1 MANPTSRT
9 TLIDYCKRR
18 LGDPVIE
25 INVDPEQIEDRV
37 DEAIQYYQEYNSDA
51 TLRHYLKHQVTSSD
65 ITNGYIPISSDIIFV
80 SKMFS
85 LASNDSISRNFFSF
99 KYQMM
104 LKNVPDLVNFAGD
117 LGYYEQL
124 QQYLGLLDMRL
135 SGTPQIQFQRK
146 MNRLY
151 LFGDFEDKDVLADE
165 YLVAEVYTIVD
176 PNTHTAIYNDMWL
189 KEYTTALIKEQ
200 WGQNLIKFDNMQL
213 PGGVVLNGRQI
224 YDDAK
229 GEIDALRERIRLEH
243 EMPPDFFV
251 G

>member
-104 LKNVPDLVNFAGD
+104 LKNVPDLVNFAGE

-165 YLVAEVYTIVD
+165 YLIAEVYTIVD

>member
-104 LKNVPDLVNFAGD
+104 LKNVPDLVNFAGE

-151 LFGDFEDKDVLADE
+151 LFGDFEDKDVLEDE
-165 YLVAEVYTIVD
+165 YLIAEVYTIVD

>member
-1 MANPTSRT
+1 
-9 TLIDYCKRR
+9 
-18 LGDPVIE
+18 
-25 INVDPEQIEDRV
+25 
-37 DEAIQYYQEYNSDA
+37 
-51 TLRHYLKHQVTSSD
+51 
-65 ITNGYIPISSDIIFV
+65 
-80 SKMFS
+80 
-85 LASNDSISRNFFSF
+85 
-99 KYQMM
+99 
-104 LKNVPDLVNFAGD
+104 
-117 LGYYEQL
+117 
-124 QQYLGLLDMRL
+124 MRL

-165 YLVAEVYTIVD
+165 YLIAEVYTIVD

>member
-1 MANPTSRT
+1 MAVPATRE
-9 TLIDYCKRR
+9 TLKQYSLRA
-18 LGDPVIE
+18 LGKPVIE

-104 LKNVPDLVNFAGD
+104 LKNVPDLVNFAGE

-151 LFGDFEDKDVLADE
+151 LFGDFEDKDVLEDE
-165 YLVAEVYTIVD
+165 YLIAEVYTIVD

>member
-104 LKNVPDLVNFAGD
+104 LKNVPDLVNFAGE

-124 QQYLGLLDMRL
+124 QQYIGLLDHRL

-165 YLVAEVYTIVD
+165 YLIAEVYTIVD